1 MGKILKREWESNI
14 WMRILTISSIILIIA
29 SFFIPPLGIIDGS
42 ILAAVGEL
50 EAFGVLWILMY
61 AIEKG
66 TNASFKKGD
75 VEVEIKEK
83 EEEKENK
90 ADVVDV

>member
-1 MGKILKREWESNI
+1 MRKILKETWESNI
-14 WMRILTISSIILIIA
+14 WMRILSISSIILIIA
-29 SFFIPPLGIIDGS
+29 SFFVPPLGIIDGS

-66 TNASFKKGD
+66 TAASFKKGD
-75 VEVEIKEK
+75 VEVDIKEK
-83 EEEKENK
+83 ENKE
-90 ADVVDV
+90 DTVDA

>member
-1 MGKILKREWESNI
+1 MRKILKETWESNI

-29 SFFIPPLGIIDGS
+29 SFFVPPLGIIDGS

-83 EEEKENK
+83 EEENK
-90 ADVVDV
+90 ADTVDA